1 MGFKEDFP
9 ELLSNY
15 FDVFSS
21 QGVPQD
27 TTDQQCSSC
36 FSQTTP
42 FHSHKHIPAKCVQAQ
57 RGWVVSLRLLSY
69 GAAIMLLQISH
80 WLLAVCP
87 LPLPFLLPTSYP
99 LGLSQPRCRGIGAN
113 KVPTPHGVGALWSSW
128 GNGP

>member
-36 FSQTTP
+36 FSQTAP
-42 FHSHKHIPAKCVQAQ
+42 FHSHKHIPAKCSSGPERLGGFLEVAQ
-57 RGWVVSLRLLSY
+57 PWGSHHAAADFTLAAGCLPAPPSLPAPHLLSLR
-69 GAAIMLLQISH
+69 
-80 WLLAVCP
+80 
-87 LPLPFLLPTSYP
+87 
-99 LGLSQPRCRGIGAN
+99 
-113 KVPTPHGVGALWSSW
+113 ALTA
-128 GNGP
+128 